1 MKVKEIMAT
10 EVVSVGPETKVNE
23 IARLML
29 ERQISGVPV
38 TDDSNAVVG
47 IVTELDMIVRNARL
61 HFPTYIKLL
70 DSTFYLESPQHFG
83 EALRRALG
91 TTAKDIMTQNVI
103 TVGPEAEVED
113 VATLMVEKRVNPI
126 PVVEDGRL
134 VGIVSRTDLIKLLI
148 RELGPD
154 EGAK

>member
-10 EVVSVGPETKVNE
+10 EVVSVGPETRVNE

-38 TDDSNAVVG
+38 IDDSNAVVG

-83 EALRRALG
+83 EELRRALG
-91 TTAKDIMTQNVI
+91 TTAKDIMTEKVI

-126 PVVEDGRL
+126 PVVADGRL

-154 EGAK
+154 EGAE

>member
-1 MKVKEIMAT
+1 MKVKEIMT
-10 EVVSVGPETKVNE
+10 TGVVSVGPETKVNE

-38 TDDSNAVVG
+38 IDDSEAVVG

-70 DSTFYLESPQHFG
+70 DSTFYLESPQRFG
-83 EALRRALG
+83 EELRRALG
-91 TTAKDIMTQNVI
+91 TTAKDIMTQKVI
-103 TVGPEAEVED
+103 TVDPEAEVED

-134 VGIVSRTDLIKLLI
+134 VGIVSRTDLIKLLV

>member
-1 MKVKEIMAT
+1 MKIKEIMTT

-38 TDDSNAVVG
+38 IDDSEAVVG

-70 DSTFYLESPQHFG
+70 DSTFYLRSPQHFG
-83 EALRRALG
+83 EELRRALG
-91 TTAKDIMTQNVI
+91 TTAKDIMTQKVI
-103 TVGPEAEVED
+103 TVDPEAEVED

-134 VGIVSRTDLIKLLI
+134 VGIVSRTDLIKLLV
-148 RELGPD
+148 RELGSD
-154 EGAK
+154 NGTE

>member
-1 MKVKEIMAT
+1 MKVKEIMTT

-38 TDDSNAVVG
+38 IDDSNAVVG

-83 EALRRALG
+83 EELRRALG
-91 TTAKDIMTQNVI
+91 TTAKDIMTQKVI

-113 VATLMVEKRVNPI
+113 VATLMVEKRANPI

-134 VGIVSRTDLIKLLI
+134 VGIVSRTDLIKLLV

>member
-10 EVVSVGPETKVNE
+10 EVVSVGPETRVNE

-29 ERQISGVPV
+29 ERQVSGVPV
-38 TDDSNAVVG
+38 IDDSKAVVG

-61 HFPTYIKLL
+61 HFPTYIRLL

-83 EALRRALG
+83 EELRRALG

-134 VGIVSRTDLIKLLI
+134 VGIVSRTDLIKLLV
-148 RELGPD
+148 RELGPED
-154 EGAK
+154 KAE